1 MGDNHEQ
8 AESREPI
15 GEDETLKAT
24 LKELAETR
32 EEIRRAREEA
42 VQAWLDSMPLV
53 NKLEKLQ
60 SNLSR
65 TTNKL
70 ELVNI
75 AVASLES
82 LLESTDRS
90 IKYKQEEEAKSK
102 VSMEE
107 MRKEVDR
114 ARMEAEEETAGKV
127 KLKEE
132 VRIKRQ
138 QLKALQLTQ
147 KAVSIETK
155 ALNSSINAALR
166 QIKHTK
172 MDQGHDT
179 VAVSHDEYD
188 ALCRRVEEET
198 AQANWRITAF
208 EERRKAAEASKAKA
222 LEQFEASKAKA
233 NLGEIRV
240 DMPTDDDDE
249 CVIANNNA
257 SRDEFVGEKEEDC
270 TSEVKTSPAHRKR
283 REKERKLQKLKGAN
297 TGRKKKMVAKRRS
310 IVERMRC
317 FLCAI

>member
-90 IKYKQEEEAKSK
+90 IKYKQGEEAKSK
-102 VSMEE
+102 VSIKE

-114 ARMEAEEETAGKV
+114 ARMEAEEETAG
-127 KLKEE
+127 
-132 VRIKRQ
+132 R
-138 QLKALQLTQ
+138 
-147 KAVSIETK
+147 
-155 ALNSSINAALR
+155 
-166 QIKHTK
+166 
-172 MDQGHDT
+172 
-179 VAVSHDEYD
+179 
-188 ALCRRVEEET
+188 
-198 AQANWRITAF
+198 
-208 EERRKAAEASKAKA
+208 
-222 LEQFEASKAKA
+222 
-233 NLGEIRV
+233 
-240 DMPTDDDDE
+240 
-249 CVIANNNA
+249 
-257 SRDEFVGEKEEDC
+257 
-270 TSEVKTSPAHRKR
+270 
-283 REKERKLQKLKGAN
+283 
-297 TGRKKKMVAKRRS
+297 
-310 IVERMRC
+310 
-317 FLCAI
+317 

>member
-1 MGDNHEQ
+1 MGDNHDQ

-102 VSMEE
+102 VSIEE

-114 ARMEAEEETAGKV
+114 ARMEPK
-127 KLKEE
+127 
-132 VRIKRQ
+132 KR
-138 QLKALQLTQ
+138 LQGST
-147 KAVSIETK
+147 T
-155 ALNSSINAALR
+155 R
-166 QIKHTK
+166 
-172 MDQGHDT
+172 
-179 VAVSHDEYD
+179 Y
-188 ALCRRVEEET
+188 
-198 AQANWRITAF
+198 
-208 EERRKAAEASKAKA
+208 
-222 LEQFEASKAKA
+222 
-233 NLGEIRV
+233 
-240 DMPTDDDDE
+240 
-249 CVIANNNA
+249 
-257 SRDEFVGEKEEDC
+257 VGGL
-270 TSEVKTSPAHRKR
+270 RKR
-283 REKERKLQKLKGAN
+283 P
-297 TGRKKKMVAKRRS
+297 RRRIGES
-310 IVERMRC
+310 RHLRSEEGGGGEQSEGFGTI
-317 FLCAI
+317 